1 VKVSQEKLLPPVTS
15 FFICR
20 NQLQFITNEKTC
32 HDGERRSI
40 IM

>member
-1 VKVSQEKLLPPVTS
+1 VKVSREKLPSVTS

-32 HDGERRSI
+32 YDSERGSI